1 MLAAVD
7 ECLVA
12 LNLIR
17 RLKLEY
23 LHASNTGESHH
34 FPSLKPKEALLTFT
48 QRLCDHCWRAV
59 GGPRCHDSL
68 VGKSMVVSAQSIPL
82 LSDESLSQ
90 HRIIHEPFRDL
101 VASLPA
107 NYALM
112 LLPIVTLRLLCSIP
126 DPSSHYTLLETD
138 FPAHLM
144 TYLVSKEAF
153 CEGPDQMIQK
163 RAYFSDMDSR
173 SKTWVQ
179 AKLQVYLKTSPMS
192 PFAWLHPDI
201 LDLYS
206 DYLFE
211 SLSAT
216 EDVIPGTRSI
226 VTGLLSAIQSS
237 GASQIAGIPLPLFYD
252 RLAREIS
259 ERIRSMWLKSKAFTS
274 KTSEQ
279 KLNHYI
285 LAMFKCVSKEALGQ
299 HPQLSVV
306 AIELGI
312 LAMISTSMQ
321 NDTVTPFQML
331 HHTECHVCK
340 LRRHECATH
349 RQVVSMITCLYQNQ
363 EDVNLQSVT
372 DSPQSSPLCA
382 MSADGLDLGYT
393 FLLVA
398 KLMQWHGLALP
409 EAQALS
415 VCSEWM
421 ISKEMPCSSEFFKRL
436 SALQTNA
443 EDRAIKNMCA
453 TNSKAQSSYV
463 YDDVMDAWV
472 CVKKSSRK
480 HQLYGSDKEN
490 MPMTRGS
497 PTTKRNDQKGRPGS
511 NLARKA
517 IEIPICEED
526 EIDFLSNKSNLGS
539 SRVCRK
545 VQRLDI
551 GKEAQRYNRARYR
564 QRQRQ
569 SWIPYL

>member
-1 MLAAVD
+1 
-7 ECLVA
+7 
-12 LNLIR
+12 
-17 RLKLEY
+17 
-23 LHASNTGESHH
+23 
-34 FPSLKPKEALLTFT
+34 
-48 QRLCDHCWRAV
+48 
-59 GGPRCHDSL
+59 
-68 VGKSMVVSAQSIPL
+68 
-82 LSDESLSQ
+82 
-90 HRIIHEPFRDL
+90 
-101 VASLPA
+101 
-107 NYALM
+107 
-112 LLPIVTLRLLCSIP
+112 
-126 DPSSHYTLLETD
+126 
-138 FPAHLM
+138 
-144 TYLVSKEAF
+144 
-153 CEGPDQMIQK
+153 MIQK
-163 RAYFSDMDSR
+163 RAYFSDMDSE

-179 AKLQVYLKTSPMS
+179 KKLQIYLKTSPMS

-211 SLSAT
+211 SSST
-216 EDVIPGTRSI
+216 TGDVIPGTRSI
-226 VTGLLSAIQSS
+226 VTGLLTAITSS
-237 GASQIAGIPLPLFYD
+237 GASQIGGIPLPLFYD

-259 ERIRSMWLKSKAFTS
+259 ERIRSMWLKSKTS
-274 KTSEQ
+274 SSKISEQ

-331 HHTECHVCK
+331 HHVECHVCK
-340 LRRHECATH
+340 LRRYECATH

-363 EDVNLQSVT
+363 GDVNLQSVT

-382 MSADGLDLGYT
+382 MSVDGLDLGYT

-398 KLMQWHGLALP
+398 KLMRWHGLALP

-453 TNSKAQSSYV
+453 FNPEGQSSYI

-472 CVKKSSRK
+472 CIKKSSGK
-480 HQLYGSDKEN
+480 HVPYGSDNKEN
-490 MPMTRGS
+490 MPIARGS
-497 PTTKRNDQKGRPGS
+497 STTKRNDHRRRPGS
-511 NLARKA
+511 NLVRQP

-526 EIDFLSNKSNLGS
+526 EIDFLSNKSNLQS